1 LFSEPRY
8 ESRSIKLARREKDKQ
23 RKDGA
28 RDVRKNEIKKIRKK
42 GKREEKERKEGKI
55 TKQ

>member
-1 LFSEPRY
+1 MFSEPRY

-42 GKREEKERKEGKI
+42 GREKRRKGKREK
-55 TKQ
+55 

>member
-8 ESRSIKLARREKDKQ
+8 DSRRIKLARREKDKQ

-28 RDVRKNEIKKIRKK
+28 RDVRKNEIKKIRK
-42 GKREEKERKEGKI
+42 REEKERKERKV